1 MPEFT
6 GGQPEDY
13 YAQHK
18 ELAGEQKAAQDKANT
33 LQSDLIAEKKDYDE
47 RRSRGDRDAAEYRPY
62 ETGYAKEILQAQDK
76 ADDSQKLIDAQAN
89 LGKAHFEV
97 NEEAY
102 RQQAADLDAQGIQD
116 IANKHRGEDE

>member
-1 MPEFT
+1 MTEFT

-18 ELAGEQKAAQDKANT
+18 ELAGERQAAQGKSDSLKA
-33 LQSDLIAEKKDYDE
+33 DLISEKKDYDE

-62 ETGYAKEILQAQDK
+62 EAGYAKEILQAQEK
-76 ADDSQKLIDAQAN
+76 ADDAQKLIDAQAE
-89 LGKAHFEV
+89 LGKAHLGV
-97 NEEAY
+97 NEEVY
-102 RQQAADLDAQGIQD
+102 RQKAADLDAQGIQD